1 MTFFAVRGSAPKAA
15 CKDDEVVRKV
25 SRSNH

>member
-1 MTFFAVRGSAPKAA
+1 MTFFSVRGFAPKAA

-25 SRSNH
+25 SLNNH